1 MKKIICLLGLVFTI
15 PVISQECNN
24 VISVVGETQKTV
36 QDDNYNILI
45 NLQQIMVYEGQGEVE
60 ATSLEQVRKNYIKK
74 LEEVGIDFS
83 RFRRNNYYEFA
94 MSYSQNRES
103 ESYFLRTSNQ
113 NEIRKIIRLKSAGM
127 SISNIE
133 LEAKK
138 LTDKQ
143 LADLSIKAI
152 DNAKQKAAIIAKK
165 MNKTLG
171 DIVSIEDGN
180 TSEQYIYNYGTKA
193 TQNHNVTVSFELKQK

>member
-1 MKKIICLLGLVFTI
+1 MKKLICLLGLLCTI
-15 PVISQECNN
+15 TVISQECNN

-36 QDDNYNILI
+36 QEDNYNILI
-45 NLQQIMVYEGQGEVE
+45 TLQQIMVYEGQGEVE
-60 ATSLEQVRKNYIKK
+60 ATSLEQVRENYIKK
-74 LEEVGIDFS
+74 LEDAGIDFS
-83 RFRRNNYYEFA
+83 RFRKNNYYEFA

-103 ESYFLRTSNQ
+103 ESYYLRTSNQ
-113 NEIRKIIRLKSAGM
+113 NEVRKIIRLKSAGM

-152 DNAKQKAAIIAKK
+152 DNAKQKAAIIAKN

-171 DIVSIEDGN
+171 DIVSIIDAN
-180 TSEQYIYNYGTKA
+180 TSEQYTYNYGTKA
-193 TQNHNVTVSFELKQK
+193 TQSHSVTVTFKIK